1 VRESLPYR
9 RLFCVE
15 LSDDRRSTERSNERT
30 YVEALSKE
38 PRPNERKLSVGSK
51 TTERLNGR
59 IYVEILQESRLSRS
73 GFSRDNTLA
82 ADAVGAALND
92 EQL

>member
-1 VRESLPYR
+1 MRESLPYR
-9 RLFCVE
+9 RLFC
-15 LSDDRRSTERSNERT
+15 
-30 YVEALSKE
+30 A
-38 PRPNERKLSVGSK
+38 KLSVGSK

-59 IYVEILQESRLSRS
+59 IYVEILQESRPSRS

-82 ADAVGAALND
+82 ADAVGATLND